1 MISVLINVV
10 VTVTTVWIWVPNVA
24 WAIRRESPLSSGTEM
39 QLRSINLVFVF
50 AKNNFQFY
58 DQHQPEHDLSYLLH
72 LDWLVGTR
80 RSSKNAACQP
90 HSELSFKLFAVD
102 SVDEGVVAAAAHG
115 EPVEEK
121 EHNVDIFP
129 RVDGWMNYRCD
140 KVDLPK
146 KIG

>member
-1 MISVLINVV
+1 MIHVVLAV
-10 VTVTTVWIWVPNVA
+10 TVWIWVPNIA

-39 QLRSINLVFVF
+39 QLRSINLISVF

-72 LDWLVGTR
+72 LDWLIGTR
-80 RSSKNAACQP
+80 RSSKNTACQP
-90 HSELSFKLFAVD
+90 HTELSPKLFTEN

-121 EHNVDIFP
+121 EHDVDIFP
-129 RVDGWMNYRCD
+129 RVDGRMNYRCD

-146 KIG
+146 RIG